1 MAANLLQRKETH
13 FVLWRPAV
21 TNPVPR
27 LVIGILAPANPP
39 TLQNLQEFPLEA
51 SANFPELWEI
61 DARNI
66 GLVDGQVY
74 HYWFRVKDSFPAPG
88 RGAQMEIT
96 DPFATTVDWRIE
108 SAVLPLP
115 YNDQDRDP
123 AGVILFKDN
132 KLIPCDPGGEV
143 PNWAGDPPMNS
154 LPPNNCLVIYELP
167 TRWTSNTSGGSTEV
181 SVGTFRDVRA
191 LVELAETGANFE
203 GLEVLRAGTAYLQE
217 LGVNALELLPP
228 ADSFVK
234 REWGYATSNYLA
246 ADFDLGFPE
255 GNLSPTACTD
265 LVDLVRSCHQAG
277 IRFFPDVV
285 MAFATRA
292 PHENLNFLDFHV
304 QRGTGDP
311 EEDDRQDF
319 GGKLMKY
326 NFRVNGY
333 DPITGNAQSIV
344 PARQWMKTFLTH
356 WMLFYRADG
365 IRMDSV
371 ANFNNWD
378 FIQEFKDLA
387 RELWRERWRDQNS
400 DIAGAEERFLV
411 VGEELAVPLGLM
423 RQNRLDGLWNENFKR
438 LVRDVI
444 LGGPS
449 RANQEFAQ
457 SVEQMVDCR
466 RIGFRDGT
474 EAINYVTSHDVE
486 GFRNERL
493 YNFLDNNGVTF
504 KEKQI
509 KVAFVCLLTSVG
521 VPMILAG
528 EEFADEHDLLI
539 KHPEKQTDP
548 VNFRRREEEWR
559 RRIFDYVA
567 RLVHFRTSS
576 GALSVNDTRFL
587 HYDFTPGRRVMA
599 WERGLPGSDDLVVVV
614 ANFSS
619 WGTENAESPAAE
631 YRVANWPALPPKRKW
646 REITQQ
652 RNVPPEWAGRE
663 PLFPW
668 EAKVYA
674 MVPAS

>member
-1 MAANLLQRKETH
+1 MAAVLLQRKETH

-27 LVIGILAPANPP
+27 LIIGIMKPGNPP
-39 TLQNLQEFPLEA
+39 VLQNLQEFTLQP
-51 SANFPELWEI
+51 SATFPELWEL
-61 DARNI
+61 DARNL
-66 GLVDGQVY
+66 GLMDGQIY
-74 HYWFRVKDSFPAPG
+74 HYWFRVKDSFPALG
-88 RGAQMEIT
+88 RGALMEIT

-108 SAVLPLP
+108 SAVLPPP
-115 YNDQDRDP
+115 YDDQDRDP
-123 AGVILFKDN
+123 AGVILFRGN

-143 PNWAGDPPMNS
+143 PDWTGDPPMNS
-154 LPPNNCLVIYELP
+154 LPLNNRLVIYELP
-167 TRWTSNTSGGSTEV
+167 TRWTRNISGGTVEV

-191 LVELAETGANFE
+191 LVESAETGANFE
-203 GLEVLRAGTAYLQE
+203 GLEVLGPGTAYLRE
-217 LGVNALELLPP
+217 LGINALELLPP

-234 REWGYATSNYLA
+234 REWGYAPSNYLA

-255 GNLSPTACTD
+255 GHLSPTASTD
-265 LVDLVRSCHQAG
+265 LVNLVRSCHQAG
-277 IRFFPDVV
+277 IRFIPDVV
-285 MAFATRA
+285 MAFATHA
-292 PHENLNFLDFHV
+292 AYENLNFPDFHV

-319 GGKLMKY
+319 GGELMKY
-326 NFRVNGY
+326 NLRINGY
-333 DPITGNAQSIV
+333 DPITGGTQSIV
-344 PARQWMKTFLTH
+344 PARQWMKTFLAH
-356 WMLFYRADG
+356 WMLFYHADG

-378 FIQEFKDLA
+378 FIKEFKDLA
-387 RELWRERWRDQNS
+387 RELWRERWRDQNH
-400 DIAGAEERFLV
+400 DIAGAEEHFLV
-411 VGEELAVPLGLM
+411 VGEELAVPLGLIY
-423 RQNRLDGLWNENFKR
+423 QNRLDGLWNENFKH

-444 LGGPS
+444 LGGPGLS
-449 RANQEFAQ
+449 DEEFAR
-457 SVEQMVDCR
+457 SVERMVDCR
-466 RIGFRDGT
+466 RLGFRDGT

-493 YNFLDNNGVTF
+493 YNFLDNNGVGS
-504 KEKQI
+504 KEPQI
-509 KVAFVCLLTSVG
+509 KLAFVCQLTSVG

-548 VNFRRREEEWR
+548 VNFRRRKEEWR

-567 RLVHFRTSS
+567 RLVQFRTSS
-576 GALSVNDTRFL
+576 EALSVNDTRFI
-587 HYDFTPGRRVMA
+587 HYDFTPGRRLLA
-599 WERGLPGSDDLVVVV
+599 WERGRPGSDDRVVVV

-619 WGTENAESPAAE
+619 WGTENPESPAAE
-631 YRVANWPALPPKRKW
+631 YKVANWPALPPNRKW

-652 RNVPPEWAGRE
+652 RDVPPEWAGRE

-674 MVPAS
+674 TISA